1 MDDLYIDP
9 LTGDLAIDRLNLS
22 IVKGA
27 DRVRQQLSIKLG
39 LWVGEWFLDTEFGTP
54 YLESILGKQ
63 VSLTGGIS
71 ALKKSIMEVR
81 DVDKIDSFEYVF
93 DRPTRKLTNDFNC
106 STKFGIVN
114 FNGRPSGYSPSGVAI
129 IDSGVSLAQFVEIE
143 DIFDVL
149 MNVTIPGHE
158 Y

>member
-27 DRVRQQLSIKLG
+27 DRIRQQLQIKLG

-63 VSLTGGIS
+63 VSLIGGIS
-71 ALKKSIMEVR
+71 ALKKSILEVR
-81 DVDKIDSFEYVF
+81 DVDKIDSFEYAF

-106 STKFGIVN
+106 STRYGIVN
-114 FNGRPSGYSPSGVAI
+114 FNGRPSGYSPAANAIDGSGLTF
-129 IDSGVSLAQFVEIE
+129 SQFIESE
-143 DIFDVL
+143 DIFNTL
-149 MNVTIPGHE
+149 INETIPSHG

>member
-9 LTGDLAIDRLNLS
+9 LTGDLAIDNLNLS

-27 DRVRQQLSIKLG
+27 DRVRQQLAVKLG

-63 VSLTGGIS
+63 VSLNGGIS
-71 ALKKSIMEVR
+71 ALKKSILEVR
-81 DVDKIDSFEYVF
+81 DVDKIDSFEYTF
-93 DRPTRKLTNDFNC
+93 DRQARKITNDFNC
-106 STKFGIVN
+106 STKYGIVN
-114 FNGRPSGYSPSGVAI
+114 FNGRPSGYSPAENAINESGLTF
-129 IDSGVSLAQFVEIE
+129 SQFIE
-143 DIFDVL
+143 SEDLLNTLI
-149 MNVTIPGHE
+149 NVTIPNHG